1 MKSITIEVPG
11 PPVAQARTRSTKTG
25 HHYTPKRSA
34 DYRNLIALAA
44 RQVWKDKPLDCLCGI
59 EVEVATLAPK
69 TMPAKLRKE
78 FNASGF
84 LPSGKRPDC
93 DNYLKQACDAM
104 NGIIVKD
111 DSQFWKARCCKFI
124 SEIPGIT
131 ITITYEEQHD
141 NR

>member
-25 HHYTPKRSA
+25 RHYTPKRST

-44 RQVWKDKPLDCLCGI
+44 REVWKGAPLECLCKI
-59 EVEVATLAPK
+59 DVAVSTLAPK
-69 TMPAKLRKE
+69 TMPAKMRKA
-78 FNASGF
+78 FNVCGF

-104 NGIIVKD
+104 NGIVVKD

-131 ITITYEEQHD
+131 ITITYEE
-141 NR
+141 